1 MLEQQHLSVAPLDDR
16 ARLALHCD
24 PADAPAFVAAGL
36 TLPRDMLRSAARDGW
51 HALHLG
57 PDEWLL
63 IGPPAER
70 AAMIARIGDIAVPHS
85 LVDIG
90 ARNVGMVIGGGDAA
104 TLLNSGCPLDLSDAA
119 FPPGGCTR
127 TLFGKLTVML
137 WRPDERPRYIME
149 YTRSFD
155 RYAVE
160 FIRTAARDLPAITRE
175 KRG

>member
-1 MLEQQHLSVAPLDDR
+1 MLEQPGLTVAPLDAC
-16 ARLALHCD
+16 ARLALHCN
-24 PADAPAFVAAGL
+24 PADAPAFAEAGL
-36 TLPRDMLRSAARDGW
+36 TLPADILRSTARDGW

-63 IGPPAER
+63 VGPPDQRE
-70 AAMIARIGDIAVPHS
+70 AMIARIGDVAVPHS
-85 LVDIG
+85 LVDIS
-90 ARNVGMVIGGGDAA
+90 ARNVGVVIEGGDAA

-119 FPPGGCTR
+119 FPPGACTR
-127 TLFGKLTVML
+127 TLFGKLTIML

-160 FIRTAARDLPAITRE
+160 FIRTVARDLR
-175 KRG
+175 RS